1 MKNSNRMI
9 HRLLL
14 GLLLAGALLAPVH
27 AGAAAPSATVT
38 GIPLDAP
45 WKSTVYA
52 LARATFRHPAWGWQH
67 CERDYQLAVEVAKGD
82 GLTLD
87 TDVLFA
93 AAFLHDMAA
102 FPPYEQPKTEHGD
115 VAAVKSE
122 PILRDAGFPMAKF
135 PAVQAAMREHM
146 YYSKV
151 GTIPEAIAL
160 HDADSLDF
168 LGAAGAARMLALT
181 GEAKPD
187 IQPALKS
194 LRSFVTDIPPKLVTA
209 TAKRVG
215 AQRAA
220 ELARFLGSLRDETF
234 DTTI

>member
-1 MKNSNRMI
+1 MNR
-9 HRLLL
+9 HVWVLLSAVLLL
-14 GLLLAGALLAPVH
+14 RPALASAAPETLV
-27 AGAAAPSATVT
+27 AAAPNTTVT

-45 WKSTVYA
+45 WKATVYA
-52 LARATFRHPAWGWQH
+52 LARAKFRHPAWGWTH
-67 CERDYQLAVEVAKGD
+67 SERDYQLAVEVAKGD
-82 GLTLD
+82 GFGLD
-87 TDVLFA
+87 PDVLFA

-135 PAVQAAMREHM
+135 PAVHAAMREHM

-168 LGAAGAARMLALT
+168 LGATGAARMLALT
-181 GEAKPD
+181 GDTKPD
-187 IQPALKS
+187 IQPAIRS
-194 LRSFVTDIPPKLVTA
+194 LRRFVADIPPKLVTN
-209 TAKRVG
+209 TAKRIG
-215 AQRAA
+215 ADRAA
-220 ELARFLGSLRDETF
+220 ELARFLDRLRDETF
-234 DTTI
+234 DATI

>member
-1 MKNSNRMI
+1 MMRAGVAVLTV
-9 HRLLL
+9 LLL
-14 GLLLAGALLAPVH
+14 LFPAVASERPT
-27 AGAAAPSATVT
+27 GAAVPSATVT

-45 WKSTVYA
+45 WKATVYA

-67 CERDYQLAVEVAKGD
+67 SERDYQLAVEVAKGD
-82 GLTLD
+82 GLALD

-102 FPPYEQPKTEHGD
+102 FPPYEEPKTEHGD

-151 GTIPEAIAL
+151 GAIPEAIAL

-181 GEAKPD
+181 GEGKPD
-187 IQPALKS
+187 IQPAIRS
-194 LRSFVTDIPPKLVTA
+194 LRRFVSDIPPKLVTN
-209 TAKRVG
+209 TAKRIG

-220 ELARFLGSLRDETF
+220 ELARFLDSLRDETF
-234 DTTI
+234 DATI